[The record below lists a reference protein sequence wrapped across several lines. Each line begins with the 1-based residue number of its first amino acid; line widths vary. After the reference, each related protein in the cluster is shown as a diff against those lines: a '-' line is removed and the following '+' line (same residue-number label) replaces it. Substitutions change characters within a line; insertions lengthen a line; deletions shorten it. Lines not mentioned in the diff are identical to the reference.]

1 MDEVKDT
8 TLSLS
13 DATGEHTPLIRS
25 SEVSKNNYRYRYNHH
40 LPLSLKAAYALGHVF
55 NDISAAMWFSYML
68 LFLQMV
74 LGMSPALSGGMLL
87 IGELQWLPLSVY
99 RNFPLCISYVCFLLG
114 CFLQHIYTYI
124 SIFWRPRHIVLLT

>member
-1 MDEVKDT
+1 MDDVTVT

-25 SEVSKNNYRYRYNHH
+25 SEVTKNTYRYRYNHH
-40 LPLSLKAAYALGHVF
+40 LPLSMKASYALGHVF

-74 LGMSPALSGGMLL
+74 LGMSPALSGVMLL
-87 IGELQWLPLSVY
+87 IGELQWLPSAGD
-99 RNFPLCISYVCFLLG
+99 RNIPLYALDV
-114 CFLQHIYTYI
+114 
-124 SIFWRPRHIVLLT
+124 

>member
-1 MDEVKDT
+1 MDEVTVT

-25 SEVSKNNYRYRYNHH
+25 SEVSKNNYRFRYNHH

-74 LGMSPALSGGMLL
+74 LGMSPALSGVMLL
-87 IGELQWLPLSVY
+87 IGELQWPAIY
-99 RNFPLCISYVCFLLG
+99 RNIPLYTLYV
-114 CFLQHIYTYI
+114 
-124 SIFWRPRHIVLLT
+124 